1 MRLRES
7 KVRANPPSVQ
17 ISAQLVV
24 APSAQRQ
31 NWSDFDEWF
40 LVFVNW
46 IRGGTFDNRR
56 QCPQILKTY
65 KTKSAE
71 GLSFRMILTLAVG
84 LLLWV
89 VYGVT
94 ASSLP
99 IIASNSVALLLIL
112 ALLAMKL
119 KFDRS
124 PAKD

>member
-1 MRLRES
+1 MLSRPRRKGKIGRTSMSGFWSSSIGFAAGLLTTA
-7 KVRANPPSVQ
+7 ANV
-17 ISAQLVV
+17 
-24 APSAQRQ
+24 
-31 NWSDFDEWF
+31 
-40 LVFVNW
+40 
-46 IRGGTFDNRR
+46 
-56 QCPQILKTY
+56 PQILKTY

>member
-1 MRLRES
+1 LTTA
-7 KVRANPPSVQ
+7 ANV
-17 ISAQLVV
+17 
-24 APSAQRQ
+24 
-31 NWSDFDEWF
+31 
-40 LVFVNW
+40 
-46 IRGGTFDNRR
+46 
-56 QCPQILKTY
+56 PQILKTY

-71 GLSFRMILTLAVG
+71 GLSFRMILTLAAG